1 MKAKPANALWI
12 IAFSFFVAYLL
23 SAVPLPQ
30 IVALARPDF
39 VAMCLIFWVIVLPER
54 VGILIGFCVGL
65 LQDVLMG
72 TYLGVFALSYST
84 VAYLVLV
91 LHQRLRMYPLL
102 QQALVVFMIIA
113 VAQILV
119 QWSKDLFSTGIT
131 GEMHLLPS
139 IASALLWPWI
149 YVILRTVQIRFRVQ

>member
-12 IAFSFFVAYLL
+12 VAFSFFVAYLL

-30 IVALARPDF
+30 IIALARPDF